1 MMDHINV
8 SLIWEGKVMDIR
20 IPRKIEVV
28 ALIEELDGIFGYGK
42 KRRKYQLRVV
52 NKGLLLDEGK
62 NLADFPV
69 TTGDIVNIEEVE

>member
-1 MMDHINV
+1 MDHINV
-8 SLIWEGKVMDIR
+8 SLVWQGKVMDIR

-28 ALIEELDGIFGYGK
+28 KLIEELDSIFGYEK

-62 NLADFPV
+62 NLSDFPV
-69 TTGDIVNIEEVE
+69 TTGDVIDIEEVL

>member
-8 SLIWEGKVMDIR
+8 SLVWQGKVMDIR

-28 ALIEELDGIFGYGK
+28 KLIEELDSIFGYEK

-62 NLADFPV
+62 NLSDFPV
-69 TTGDIVNIEEVE
+69 TTGDVIDIEEVL

>member
-8 SLIWEGKVMDIR
+8 SLVWQGKVMDIR

-28 ALIEELDGIFGYGK
+28 ELIEELDSIFGYEK

-62 NLADFPV
+62 NLSDFPV
-69 TTGDIVNIEEVE
+69 TTGDVIDIEEVL